1 MRILTYSK
9 TLTDGFSIYS
19 LIAVICDQ
27 GAFVAF
33 TTTDH
38 GFAENTL
45 TTSVSLMSQ
54 LRMPVNYGFQVTRNL
69 KSIAVNDS
77 KSGKRDL
84 NFMTKTYQASLN
96 YVCIIIITLSCSPLK
111 AQEIKFETRVE
122 LVKNILNELDTSAAN
137 CLKQL
142 EDSRSDNQSQCV
154 DFMTDIDGQTTA
166 DLISHC
172 DVLKTWRNQYV
183 EDPTSSNE
191 TTVTNLK
198 RMKDIEFFC
207 GENFLQKRANNVVD
221 AFELLTEKLSQ
232 DFSSLSTNR
241 RFSELQFIH
250 TLDRERTLLKES
262 MLRQNQRQKS
272 EATFRRNEIERELI
286 RQQINSPTYPQN

>member
-1 MRILTYSK
+1 
-9 TLTDGFSIYS
+9 
-19 LIAVICDQ
+19 
-27 GAFVAF
+27 
-33 TTTDH
+33 
-38 GFAENTL
+38 
-45 TTSVSLMSQ
+45 
-54 LRMPVNYGFQVTRNL
+54 
-69 KSIAVNDS
+69 
-77 KSGKRDL
+77 
-84 NFMTKTYQASLN
+84 MTKTYQASLN
-96 YVCIIIITLSCSPLK
+96 YVCIIIITLSFSPLK

-183 EDPTSSNE
+183 KDPTSSNE

-232 DFSSLSTNR
+232 DFSSQSTNR
-241 RFSELQFIH
+241 RFSELQ
-250 TLDRERTLLKES
+250 LRENL
-262 MLRQNQRQKS
+262 S
-272 EATFRRNEIERELI
+272 EVSN
-286 RQQINSPTYPQN
+286 